1 MGITQTL
8 QHVLQGCNLLR
19 SYKNYYWVLL
29 QFAGHKSVSLQTMRI
44 AIWEQRIISP
54 QLKRRKTS
62 LHRCARMW
70 ISFSHSSPF
79 NSRRKLE
86 GGREKPA
93 GYKEWDSYSVCTSKN
108 RRCAGFIL
116 VQLGNG
122 GGCCLQTTSTVR
134 ELRLIN

>member
-1 MGITQTL
+1 M
-8 QHVLQGCNLLR
+8 LQGCNLLR

-29 QFAGHKSVSLQTMRI
+29 RFAGHKSVSLQTTRI
-44 AIWEQRIISP
+44 AIWEQRIIFP
-54 QLKRRKTS
+54 QLKKRKTS
-62 LHRCARMW
+62 LHRCAHMW

-79 NSRRKLE
+79 NSRSKLG

-93 GYKEWDSYSVCTSKN
+93 GYKEWDSYFVCTSKN

-116 VQLGNG
+116 AQLGNG